1 MKKYPLVIFF
11 LFLFLT
17 CAFCYNNKKFED
29 VITISSDFVME
40 KHLSIAQKPL
50 ISKGHFYFKNS
61 GFLYWSY
68 SSPFVSGYLM
78 EDSKVYSWKYIG
90 SKKKVEDITKQTY
103 AKRMVEL
110 IYMFLSMDMKK
121 ISQVYD
127 IKELEN
133 GLELYPKKN
142 VKGNTLEKIKLYFDS
157 ENSVVTEADII
168 DKSGDNTIIKF
179 NNSLINRDIPSN
191 LRDILNEK

>member
-1 MKKYPLVIFF
+1 MKYILIC
-11 LFLFLT
+11 LT
-17 CAFCYNNKKFED
+17 ILLLSVSAYSFQTDNFSKVEN
-29 VITISSDFVME
+29 ISSDFVME

-68 SSPFVSGYLM
+68 NSPFVSGYLM

-103 AKRMVEL
+103 AKRMVEF

-179 NNSLINRDIPSN
+179 NNSLINTDIPSN
-191 LRDILNEK
+191 LRDIISEK

>member
-1 MKKYPLVIFF
+1 MKYILIC
-11 LFLFLT
+11 LT
-17 CAFCYNNKKFED
+17 ILLLSVSAHSFQTENFSKVEN
-29 VITISSDFVME
+29 ISSDFVME

-68 SSPFVSGYLM
+68 SSPFVSGYLL

-103 AKRMVEL
+103 TKRMVEF

-121 ISQVYD
+121 ISQTYD
-127 IKELEN
+127 VKELEN
-133 GLELYPKKN
+133 SLELYPKKN

-179 NNSLINRDIPSN
+179 NNSLINTDIPLN
-191 LRDILNEK
+191 LRDIISEK

>member
-1 MKKYPLVIFF
+1 MKYILICLTIF
-11 LFLFLT
+11 LFSVSSYSFQT
-17 CAFCYNNKKFED
+17 ENFSKVEN
-29 VITISSDFVME
+29 ISSDFVME
-40 KHLSIAQKPL
+40 KQLSIAQKPL

-68 SSPFVSGYLM
+68 TSPFVSGYLL

-103 AKRMVEL
+103 AKRMVEF
-110 IYMFLSMDMKK
+110 IYMFLSMDMEK
-121 ISQVYD
+121 ISKVYNVQ
-127 IKELEN
+127 ESEN

-179 NNSLINRDIPSN
+179 NNSLINTDIPSN
-191 LRDILNEK
+191 LRDIISEK

>member
-1 MKKYPLVIFF
+1 MKHILIC
-11 LFLFLT
+11 LT
-17 CAFCYNNKKFED
+17 ILLLSVSAYSFQTDNFSKTEN
-29 VITISSDFVME
+29 ISSDFVME

-68 SSPFVSGYLM
+68 NSPFVSGYLL

-90 SKKKVEDITKQTY
+90 TKKKVEDITKQTY
-103 AKRMVEL
+103 AKRMVEF

-127 IKELEN
+127 VKELEN
-133 GLELYPKKN
+133 SLELYPKKN
-142 VKGNTLEKIKLYFDS
+142 VKGNTLEKIKLYFDL
-157 ENSVVTEADII
+157 ENTIVTEVDII

-179 NNSLINRDIPSN
+179 NNSLTNTDIPLN
-191 LRDILNEK
+191 LRDIISEK

>member
-1 MKKYPLVIFF
+1 MKYILIC
-11 LFLFLT
+11 LT
-17 CAFCYNNKKFED
+17 ILLLSVSAYSFQTDNFSKVEN
-29 VITISSDFVME
+29 ISSDFVME

-68 SSPFVSGYLM
+68 NSPFVSGYLL

-90 SKKKVEDITKQTY
+90 TKKKVENITKQTY
-103 AKRMVEL
+103 AKRMVEF

-121 ISQVYD
+121 ISQAYD
-127 IKELEN
+127 VKELEN
-133 GLELYPKKN
+133 GLEFYPKKN
-142 VKGNTLEKIKLYFDS
+142 IKGNTLEKIKLSFDL
-157 ENSVVTEADII
+157 ENSVVTEVDII

-179 NNSLINRDIPSN
+179 NNSLINTDIPSN

>member
-1 MKKYPLVIFF
+1 MKYILIC
-11 LFLFLT
+11 LT
-17 CAFCYNNKKFED
+17 ILLLSVSAYSFQTDNFSKVEN
-29 VITISSDFVME
+29 ISSDFVME

-103 AKRMVEL
+103 AKRMVEF
-110 IYMFLSMDMKK
+110 IYMFLSMDMEK

-127 IKELEN
+127 IKESEN
-133 GLELYPKKN
+133 SLELYPKKN
-142 VKGNTLEKIKLYFDS
+142 IKGNTLEKIKLSFDL

-179 NNSLINRDIPSN
+179 NNSLINTDIPLN
-191 LRDILNEK
+191 LRDIISEK

>member
-1 MKKYPLVIFF
+1 MKHVLIC
-11 LFLFLT
+11 LT
-17 CAFCYNNKKFED
+17 ILLLSVSAYSFQTDNFSKVEN
-29 VITISSDFVME
+29 ISSDFVME

-68 SSPFVSGYLM
+68 NSPLVSGYLL
-78 EDSKVYSWKYIG
+78 ENSKVYSWKYIG
-90 SKKKVEDITKQTY
+90 TKKKVEDITKQTY
-103 AKRMVEL
+103 AKRMVEF

-121 ISQVYD
+121 ISQAYD
-127 IKELEN
+127 VKELEN
-133 GLELYPKKN
+133 SLELYPKKN
-142 VKGNTLEKIKLYFDS
+142 VKGNTLEKIKLYFDL
-157 ENSVVTEADII
+157 ENTIVTEVDII

-179 NNSLINRDIPSN
+179 SNSLTNTDIPSN

>member
-1 MKKYPLVIFF
+1 MKYILIC
-11 LFLFLT
+11 LT
-17 CAFCYNNKKFED
+17 ILLLSVSAYSFQTENFSKVEN
-29 VITISSDFVME
+29 ISSDFVME

-68 SSPFVSGYLM
+68 SSPFVSGYLL

-103 AKRMVEL
+103 AKRMVEF
-110 IYMFLSMDMKK
+110 IYMFLSMDMEK
-121 ISQVYD
+121 ISKVYD
-127 IKELEN
+127 VKECEN

-157 ENSVVTEADII
+157 ENAVVTEADII

-179 NNSLINRDIPSN
+179 NNSLINTDIPLN
-191 LRDILNEK
+191 LRDIISEK

>member
-1 MKKYPLVIFF
+1 MKHVLIC
-11 LFLFLT
+11 LT
-17 CAFCYNNKKFED
+17 ILLLSVSAYSFQTDNFSKVEN
-29 VITISSDFVME
+29 ISSDFVME

-68 SSPFVSGYLM
+68 NSPFVSGYLL
-78 EDSKVYSWKYIG
+78 ENSKVYSWKYIG
-90 SKKKVEDITKQTY
+90 TKKKVEDITKQTY
-103 AKRMVEL
+103 AKRMVEF

-121 ISQVYD
+121 ISQAYD
-127 IKELEN
+127 VKELEN
-133 GLELYPKKN
+133 SLELYPKKN
-142 VKGNTLEKIKLYFDS
+142 VKGNTLEKIKLYFDL
-157 ENSVVTEADII
+157 ENTIVTEVDII

-179 NNSLINRDIPSN
+179 SNSLTNTDIPSN

>member
-1 MKKYPLVIFF
+1 MKQILIC
-11 LFLFLT
+11 LT
-17 CAFCYNNKKFED
+17 ILLLSVSAYSFQTDNFSKTEN
-29 VITISSDFVME
+29 ISSDFVME

-68 SSPFVSGYLM
+68 NSPFVSGYLL

-90 SKKKVEDITKQTY
+90 TKKKVEDITKQTY
-103 AKRMVEL
+103 AKRMVEF

-127 IKELEN
+127 VKELEN
-133 GLELYPKKN
+133 SLELYPKKN
-142 VKGNTLEKIKLYFDS
+142 VKGNTLEKIKLYFDL
-157 ENSVVTEADII
+157 ENTIVTEVDII

-179 NNSLINRDIPSN
+179 SNSLTNTDIPSN

>member
-1 MKKYPLVIFF
+1 MKYILIC
-11 LFLFLT
+11 LT
-17 CAFCYNNKKFED
+17 ILLLSVSAYSFQTDNFSKVEN
-29 VITISSDFVME
+29 ISSDFVME
-40 KHLSIAQKPL
+40 KQLSIAQKPL

-68 SSPFVSGYLM
+68 STPFVSGYLM

-179 NNSLINRDIPSN
+179 NNSLINTDIPLN
-191 LRDILNEK
+191 LRDIISEK

>member
-1 MKKYPLVIFF
+1 MKYILIC
-11 LFLFLT
+11 LT
-17 CAFCYNNKKFED
+17 ILLLSVSAYSFQTDNFSKVEN
-29 VITISSDFVME
+29 ISSDFVME

-68 SSPFVSGYLM
+68 SSPFVSGYLL

-103 AKRMVEL
+103 AKRMVEF

-179 NNSLINRDIPSN
+179 NNSLINTDIPLN
-191 LRDILNEK
+191 LRDIISEK

>member
-1 MKKYPLVIFF
+1 MKQILIC
-11 LFLFLT
+11 LT
-17 CAFCYNNKKFED
+17 ILLLSVSAYSFQTDNFSKTEN
-29 VITISSDFVME
+29 ISSDFVME

-68 SSPFVSGYLM
+68 NSPFVSGYLL

-90 SKKKVEDITKQTY
+90 TKKKVEDITKQTY
-103 AKRMVEL
+103 AKRMVEF

-127 IKELEN
+127 VKELEN
-133 GLELYPKKN
+133 SLELYPKKN
-142 VKGNTLEKIKLYFDS
+142 AKGNTLEKIKLYFDL
-157 ENSVVTEADII
+157 ENTIVTEVDII

-179 NNSLINRDIPSN
+179 NNSLTNTDIPLN
-191 LRDILNEK
+191 LRNIISEK

>member
-1 MKKYPLVIFF
+1 MKYILIC
-11 LFLFLT
+11 LT
-17 CAFCYNNKKFED
+17 ILLLSVSAYSFQTDNFSKVEN
-29 VITISSDFVME
+29 ISSDFVME
-40 KHLSIAQKPL
+40 KQLSIAQKPL

-90 SKKKVEDITKQTY
+90 SKKKIEDITKQTY
-103 AKRMVEL
+103 AKRMVEF

-157 ENSVVTEADII
+157 ENSVVTETDII

-179 NNSLINRDIPSN
+179 NNSLINTDIPSN

>member
-1 MKKYPLVIFF
+1 MKYILIC
-11 LFLFLT
+11 LT
-17 CAFCYNNKKFED
+17 ILLLSVSAYSFQTDNFSKVEN
-29 VITISSDFVME
+29 ISSDFVME

-90 SKKKVEDITKQTY
+90 TKKKVEDITKQTY
-103 AKRMVEL
+103 AKRMVEF
-110 IYMFLSMDMKK
+110 IYMFLSMDMDK
-121 ISQVYD
+121 ISQVYNVQ
-127 IKELEN
+127 ELEN
-133 GLELYPKKN
+133 SLELYPKKN
-142 VKGNTLEKIKLYFDS
+142 VKGNTLEKIKLSFDL
-157 ENSVVTEADII
+157 ENSIVTEVDII

-179 NNSLINRDIPSN
+179 SNSLTNTDIPSN

>member
-1 MKKYPLVIFF
+1 MKYILIC
-11 LFLFLT
+11 LT
-17 CAFCYNNKKFED
+17 ILLLSVSAYSFQTENFSKVEN
-29 VITISSDFVME
+29 ISSDFVME

>member
-1 MKKYPLVIFF
+1 MKYILICLTIFLLAVSSYSF
-11 LFLFLT
+11 QTDNFS
-17 CAFCYNNKKFED
+17 KVES
-29 VITISSDFVME
+29 ISSDFVME
-40 KHLSIAQKPL
+40 KQLSIAQKPL

-68 SSPFVSGYLM
+68 DSPFVSGYLL

-103 AKRMVEL
+103 AKRMVEF
-110 IYMFLSMDMKK
+110 IYMFLSMDMEK
-121 ISQVYD
+121 ISKVYNVQ
-127 IKELEN
+127 ELEN
-133 GLELYPKKN
+133 SLELYPKKN
-142 VKGNTLEKIKLYFDS
+142 VKGNTLEKIKLSFDL
-157 ENSVVTEADII
+157 ENSVVTEVDII

-179 NNSLINRDIPSN
+179 NNSLTNTDIPSN